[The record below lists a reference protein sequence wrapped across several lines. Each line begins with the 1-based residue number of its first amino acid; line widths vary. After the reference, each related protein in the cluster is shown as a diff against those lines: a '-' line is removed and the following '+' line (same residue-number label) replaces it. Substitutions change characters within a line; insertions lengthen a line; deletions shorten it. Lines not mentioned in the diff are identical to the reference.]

1 MNKITL
7 NEIITKKLNTTND
20 TPDELVND
28 AYAAM
33 IMDSGK
39 GILED
44 MIVAYIKA
52 RTAIQANENCG
63 YTVAELEIDTSCLKK
78 DLKMTDQEIADYYME
93 HLDK

>member
-7 NEIITKKLNTTND
+7 DDIIMKKLNNTND

-33 IMDSGK
+33 LTAEHGSF
-39 GILED
+39 ED
-44 MIVAYIKA
+44 KAIAYIKA
-52 RTAIQANENCG
+52 KTAIRANENCG
-63 YTVAELEIDTSCLKK
+63 FTVAELEIDTACLKK
-78 DLKMTDQEIADYYME
+78 DMSVGDQEIADFYME